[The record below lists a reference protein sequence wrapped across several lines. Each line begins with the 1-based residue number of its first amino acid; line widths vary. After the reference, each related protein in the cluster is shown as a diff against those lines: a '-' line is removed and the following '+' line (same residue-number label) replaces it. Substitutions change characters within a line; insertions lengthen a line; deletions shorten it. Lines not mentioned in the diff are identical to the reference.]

1 MRVAALLAPACVG
14 KAIIGYWGSAA
25 DKPEVSQLPE
35 ALKRGY
41 NVIAVAFGD
50 TLTADGGFQ
59 IHTNLGAPPKKSDIT
74 AQAGVSDASWQYILS
89 FGGQNA
95 AGPAVT
101 DTDAYV
107 AGFMKT
113 YNAAKQEYG
122 FDGIDIDIETG
133 MTTPLLVALR
143 KVFAELH
150 KAGEVISM
158 APQPLN
164 IDPAEVSV
172 FSEGSYNAYVPLV
185 DQSIVDTVTYIAP
198 QMYNNPMP
206 LSDIEKYV
214 DSMQAG
220 TEIQWNG
227 QSLKL
232 SIPSE
237 KLVFGFPAAP
247 GAAPAGPSQPW
258 EASPD
263 SLVAKYKASSK
274 LMATGGCMTWSI
286 GWDASNGWKWIDAV
300 SKLWAGD
307 AVVV

>member
-1 MRVAALLAPACVG
+1 MRITTLLATACSG

-25 DKPEVSQLPE
+25 DKPQLSQLPE
-35 ALKRGY
+35 AIKRGY

-59 IHTNLGAPPKKSDIT
+59 IHTNLGAPPTKADISS
-74 AQAGVSDASWQYILS
+74 QAGVSADSWKYILS

-101 DTDAYV
+101 DADAYT

-113 YNAAKQEYG
+113 YNAAKAQYG

-133 MTTPLLVALR
+133 MMTPLLVALR

-185 DQSIVDTVTYIAP
+185 DQSIIDTVTYIAP

-206 LSDIEKYV
+206 LSDIEKYI
-214 DSMQAG
+214 DSMQSGSVIA
-220 TEIQWNG
+220 WNG
-227 QSLKL
+227 QSLTL
-232 SIPSE
+232 NIPSE

-247 GAAPAGPSQPW
+247 GAAPSGPSQSW
-258 EASPD
+258 EASPA
-263 SLVAKYKASSK
+263 SLVAKYQASTK
-274 LMATGGCMTWSI
+274 LMATGGVMTWSV
-286 GWDASNGWKWIDAV
+286 GWDAANGWAFIDAV
-300 SKLWAGD
+300 SKLWSKES
-307 AVVV
+307 VVV